1 MGDIPLV
8 HFCVEIA
15 LQLELDAHALTGR
28 PHLHADAR
36 SLGEVKVLAHLEQGT
51 APGQTAIAD
60 ELTYCGAFVDR
71 IGRRVGYH
79 FGKTTIKIREVT
91 GCSARLEVDGKG
103 DLR

>member
-1 MGDIPLV
+1 MRM
-8 HFCVEIA
+8 
-15 LQLELDAHALTGR
+15 LEASEKSKYSPIWSKR
-28 PHLHADAR
+28 
-36 SLGEVKVLAHLEQGT
+36 T

-60 ELTYCGAFVDR
+60 ELTYSGAFVDR

-79 FGKTTIKIREVT
+79 FGKTTVKIREVT